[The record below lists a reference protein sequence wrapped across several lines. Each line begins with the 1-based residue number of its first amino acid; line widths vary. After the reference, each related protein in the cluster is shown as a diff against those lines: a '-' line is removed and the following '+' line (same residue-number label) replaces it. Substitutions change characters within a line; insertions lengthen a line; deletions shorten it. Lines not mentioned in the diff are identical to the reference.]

1 MSIRMQQRR
10 GTASQWTS
18 ANPVLNAGEIGFET
32 DTGKFKI
39 GNGSSSWTSLTY
51 AGGTDYA
58 TQNYV
63 NTQIT
68 YLINSAPGALDTLN
82 ELAAAINNDAN
93 FFTTISNALNLKAP
107 LADPTFTGTVSAPTP
122 DNSSNTTVVPTTQ
135 WVRNNFGLKSDL
147 TTAQSNITT
156 LQTNVGTLD
165 NSINTPTTGLGARL
179 SAAES
184 AITTNINNIS
194 TANTNL
200 TNHELDTTNIHG
212 IANTADLATKTYADN
227 AATTAGSNAASTASN
242 ALASH
247 ELDTTNI
254 HGITDTADLATLS
267 TNQTIT
273 GNKTFSGTVAIGNVS
288 ATEISYLDGVT
299 SAIQTQINAKA
310 NLAGPTFTGNVVL
323 PSTTTIGNVSATELG
338 YVDGVTSAIQT
349 QIDGKANSSHTHAIS
364 NVTNLQTSLDAKAN
378 LAGPTF
384 TGNVVLPS
392 TTTIGNVSATELGYV
407 DGVTSGIQA
416 QIDAKASLSGATFT
430 GFVNLHSNPTQALH
444 AVTKQYVDGIES
456 GLKAK
461 PAVYGATSTNI
472 DATYNNGTNGVGA
485 TLTKNVNGTIN
496 SVAAGGLTNWT
507 VGKGILVKN
516 QTNKAHNG
524 RYVVTDLGSTTTPYV
539 LTRCGLCDEANE
551 IPGAYIFVQ
560 DGTHKGT
567 GWVQIVNDPTTF
579 VVGTNDIDVF
589 QFSGV
594 GSITGGSNITVTG
607 TSVAVSDSPTFT
619 GNVVLPSTTTIGNV
633 SATELGYVDGVT
645 SAIQTQINGKANS
658 SHTHAISD
666 VTNLQTSLDAKA
678 NLAGPTFTGNVV
690 LPSTT
695 TIGNVSATELGYV
708 DGVTSAIQT
717 QIDGKADKT
726 VSLSTKTGAYTFALV
741 DLNTLVQYNSPSAAS
756 FTIPQD
762 NTFWPIGQRLEVLQI
777 NTGQLTIAGGSGVTV
792 NGTPTTKIRTQWSSA
807 SIIKRAA
814 NVFVVVGDLASS

>member
-135 WVRNNFGLKSDL
+135 WVRTNFGLKSDL
-147 TTAQSNITT
+147 TTAQSDITT

-299 SAIQTQINAKA
+299 SAIQTQI
-310 NLAGPTFTGNVVL
+310 
-323 PSTTTIGNVSATELG
+323 
-338 YVDGVTSAIQT
+338 
-349 QIDGKANSSHTHAIS
+349 
-364 NVTNLQTSLDAKAN
+364 DAKAN

-472 DATYNNGTNGVGA
+472 DATYDNGTNGVGA

-496 SVAAGGLTNWT
+496 SVAAGGLANWT

-551 IPGAYIFVQ
+551 IPGAYVFVQ

-678 NLAGPTFTGNVV
+678 DLAGPTFTGNVV

-708 DGVTSAIQT
+708 DGVTSAIQA
-717 QIDGKADKT
+717 QIDDKADKT